1 MAGPP
6 IEDVRTWIQVPVTI
20 MENDQL
26 QKVIDAET
34 LLQARACTTGAEL
47 TPDLVQAI
55 YRRVA
60 REVAAR
66 GVPLGI
72 LGADSEYGP
81 TRLSQFDAEIARLEG
96 PSRKIVF
103 G

>member
-1 MAGPP
+1 MA
-6 IEDVRTWIQVPVTI
+6 DVELDAVRAWIDVPATRLTDEQLAQVI
-20 MENDQL
+20 A
-26 QKVIDAET
+26 AET
-34 LLQARACTTGAEL
+34 LIQARLVRVPETMTE
-47 TPDLVQAI
+47 DLVQAI

-81 TRLSQFDAEIARLEG
+81 TRIARWDSEIERLEG
-96 PSRKIVF
+96 PSRKVVF